1 MFFRVENLGPLRQA
15 EVDLSKDLILLTG
28 PNSTGKTYVAW
39 SVYGLHRA
47 PDAPALCRRLA
58 DEILDSPEQKIGFD
72 RVAALWPS
80 LLDGIAAHFTERLH
94 LCFAAER
101 QRFADVKVTLR
112 AGRDEPVRAT
122 DFQMGRPVAG
132 VTLHLVLDTHLSLA
146 LFAASSPHTPGVAP
160 DPVAFSQLPPGAREA
175 VAAALGE
182 SLAVALMTACWP
194 RCTLLPTER
203 TAIDLFARELSVL
216 RTDLVGRV
224 IEAELDPGAV
234 TTSTTRDVGRY
245 PWPIQD
251 SLRKANDLAFL
262 GRWKS
267 TFADLAT
274 ELETVLG
281 GAVSVSSEGAIG
293 FAPIGLSAPLGIHL
307 TSSVVKSLAPLV
319 FYLRHLAREGDLL
332 MIDEPE
338 LNLHPDNQRKVA
350 RVLAKAN
357 NRGLKLMMSTHSDYL
372 LREINN
378 LILLSRDTKQVREVR
393 EKLGYTESELLA
405 PEKVGVYLFKESG
418 AEAVPVTEE
427 GFEVSTIEEEIN
439 RMNAVSQ
446 QIYAALYE

>member
-1 MFFRVENLGPLRQA
+1 M
-15 EVDLSKDLILLTG
+15 
-28 PNSTGKTYVAW
+28 
-39 SVYGLHRA
+39 
-47 PDAPALCRRLA
+47 
-58 DEILDSPEQKIGFD
+58 
-72 RVAALWPS
+72 
-80 LLDGIAAHFTERLH
+80 
-94 LCFAAER
+94 
-101 QRFADVKVTLR
+101 
-112 AGRDEPVRAT
+112 
-122 DFQMGRPVAG
+122 
-132 VTLHLVLDTHLSLA
+132 
-146 LFAASSPHTPGVAP
+146 
-160 DPVAFSQLPPGAREA
+160 
-175 VAAALGE
+175 
-182 SLAVALMTACWP
+182 
-194 RCTLLPTER
+194 
-203 TAIDLFARELSVL
+203 
-216 RTDLVGRV
+216 
-224 IEAELDPGAV
+224 
-234 TTSTTRDVGRY
+234 
-245 PWPIQD
+245 
-251 SLRKANDLAFL
+251 
-262 GRWKS
+262 
-267 TFADLAT
+267 
-274 ELETVLG
+274 
-281 GAVSVSSEGAIG
+281 
-293 FAPIGLSAPLGIHL
+293 
-307 TSSVVKSLAPLV
+307 VKSLAPLV